1 MIPANFHFI
10 SWFAKV
16 VSAKGSCGASFISKN
31 HVITAAHCVKETDQ
45 EYFVHFN
52 NIAFNSTI
60 EDISAFPDKFPEK
73 STVLDGISDIAIL
86 KLETAPEY
94 VIPLCLPQN
103 STKHLAV
110 NSELLK
116 TGPRGGKNQ
125 SHNHEIS
132 D

>member
-10 SWFAKV
+10 PWFAKV
-16 VSAKGSCGASFISKN
+16 ISAKGSCGAAFISKN
-31 HVITAAHCVKETDQ
+31 HVITAAHCVKESDQ

-60 EDISAFPDKFPEK
+60 EDISAFPDFTELPSNLIPEK
-73 STVLDGISDIAIL
+73 SIVLDGISDIAIL

-103 STKHLAV
+103 STKHLVV
-110 NSELLK
+110 NSDLLM
-116 TGPRGGKNQ
+116 TGPRGGKNR
-125 SHNHEIS
+125 
-132 D
+132 